1 MTMVTNQAFIFFV
14 FILTG
19 FLIGILFDIF
29 RVLRRS
35 FKTSDIITYI
45 EDIIFWIITGLI
57 ILYVSFVFNN
67 GQIRGYTLLGL
78 MLGGILYLLIFSN
91 IFIKVMV
98 TILNHIK
105 KILKFIIN
113 IATYPIK
120 FVIKIFQKPI
130 HFIFINLSKYKNNI
144 FNKFASNKK

>member
-1 MTMVTNQAFIFFV
+1 MVTNQAFIFFI

-35 FKTSDIITYI
+35 FNTSDIITYI
-45 EDIIFWIITGLI
+45 EDILFWIITGLI
-57 ILYVSFVFNN
+57 ILYVSFTFNN

-98 TILNHIK
+98 TILNYIK
-105 KILKFIIN
+105 KVVGFIIN
-113 IATYPIK
+113 IVITPIK
-120 FVIKIFQKPI
+120 FVIKIFRKPI
-130 HFIFINLSKYKNNI
+130 RFIFINLSKL
-144 FNKFASNKK
+144 KKRN

>member
-1 MTMVTNQAFIFFV
+1 MVTNQAFIFFI

-45 EDIIFWIITGLI
+45 EDILFWIITGLI
-57 ILYVSFVFNN
+57 ILYVLFAFNN

-78 MLGGILYLLIFSN
+78 ILGGFLYLLIFSN

-98 TILNHIK
+98 TILNYIK
-105 KILKFIIN
+105 KVVGFIIN
-113 IATYPIK
+113 IVISPIK
-120 FVIKIFQKPI
+120 FVIKIFRKPI
-130 HFIFINLSKYKNNI
+130 RFIFINLSKYKNNI
-144 FNKFASNKK
+144 FTKFASNKK

>member
-1 MTMVTNQAFIFFV
+1 MVTNQAFIFFV

-45 EDIIFWIITGLI
+45 EDILFWIITGLI
-57 ILYVSFVFNN
+57 ILYVSFAFNN

-78 MLGGILYLLIFSN
+78 ILGGFLYLLIFSN

-98 TILNHIK
+98 KILNYIK
-105 KILKFIIN
+105 KIVGFILN
-113 IATYPIK
+113 IVISPIK
-120 FVIKIFQKPI
+120 FVIKIFRKPI

-144 FNKFASNKK
+144 FAKFASNKK